1 MKLQNWFMAFVLV
14 SLFIVAGVFILADV
28 SSNYGDMGVDMQ
40 EGDVQNQF
48 SGTFNSI
55 DGLYNTSKDM
65 NDQVVGAELGD
76 LDPSE
81 ASFKGAFSAIRNV
94 RSVWNLFG
102 NLVQE
107 TAEALHIP
115 SFFITFLIAAVTL
128 AVTFALISFILRFRE

>member
-115 SFFITFLIAAVTL
+115 SFFITFLIAGVTL